1 MIIAGEWCKDS
12 DEWTFCACVRVSSRA
27 SAVIALWQWTAAAA
41 VWRTGEGERES
52 EFRLGPRSRGGKR
65 PESLA
70 TATTKAYG
78 IASPWDE
85 QLDVH
90 SAGGGKKLKGKP
102 LGEAI

>member
-1 MIIAGEWCKDS
+1 MRM
-12 DEWTFCACVRVSSRA
+12 CVESGLSGHRSLAMDGGGGCGRDRECERERVSP
-27 SAVIALWQWTAAAA
+27 WTE
-41 VWRTGEGERES
+41 V
-52 EFRLGPRSRGGKR
+52 SRGRKR

-90 SAGGGKKLKGKP
+90 SAIGGKKLKGKP
-102 LGEAI
+102 LGEAV